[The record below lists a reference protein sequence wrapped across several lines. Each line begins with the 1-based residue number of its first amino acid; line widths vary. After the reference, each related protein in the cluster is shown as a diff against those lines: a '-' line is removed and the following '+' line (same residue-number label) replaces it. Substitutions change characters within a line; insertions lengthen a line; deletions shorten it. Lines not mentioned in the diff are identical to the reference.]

1 MAFRLSDKRCEEIK
15 EIVVNTFEEL
25 NIRCI
30 PISAFEMAT
39 KLGAVV
45 VPYSSKS
52 EETRQLMMEESE
64 DGFSVKKD
72 GVWYIFY
79 NDSKGCGRINRL
91 RAYQQYPHS

>member
-45 VPYSSKS
+45 VPSALGSAITNVMLGAGKKPS
-52 EETRQLMMEESE
+52 L
-64 DGFSVKKD
+64 FSDV
-72 GVWYIFY
+72 FA
-79 NDSKGCGRINRL
+79 L
-91 RAYQQYPHS
+91 

>member
-30 PISAFEMAT
+30 PISGFEMAT

-52 EETRQLMMEESE
+52 EETRQLKGVRVGVIRTNGKIATVFPDS
-64 DGFSVKKD
+64 DQSSVLRRKK
-72 GVWYIFY
+72 
-79 NDSKGCGRINRL
+79 K
-91 RAYQQYPHS
+91 

>member
-1 MAFRLSDKRCEEIK
+1 LAFRLSDKRCEEIK

-52 EETRQLMMEESE
+52 EKHVSL
-64 DGFSVKKD
+64 
-72 GVWYIFY
+72 
-79 NDSKGCGRINRL
+79 
-91 RAYQQYPHS
+91 